1 MKLYPNAYFKKVT
14 DITVEFLKE
23 NNIQGLMLDIDNTL
37 LDYDLNII
45 DGLEKWHNEMIK
57 NGIKTIILSNTN
69 KEKKAKL
76 LSEKIKIDYILFAM
90 KPFKRG
96 FKKAKKKLNLKEE
109 NLAIVG
115 DQIFT
120 DIVGGNLC
128 NMFSILVEPIDKKDI
143 FITKVKR
150 PIENLIIKK
159 YLKSKEKEE
168 K

>member
-14 DITVEFLKE
+14 DITIEFLKE
-23 NNIQGLMLDIDNTL
+23 NNIKGLMLDVDNTL

-45 DGLEKWHNEMIK
+45 DGLEQWHQEMRK

-76 LSEKIKIDYILFAM
+76 LAEKIDIEYILFAM

-96 FKKAKKKLNLKEE
+96 FKKAKKKLNLEE
-109 NLAIVG
+109 KNLAIVG

-120 DIVGGNLC
+120 DIIGGNNC
-128 NMFSILVEPIDKKDI
+128 KMFSILVEPIDKKDI
-143 FITKVKR
+143 LITKIKR
-150 PIENLIIKK
+150 PIENWVIKK